1 MTSTRRFLARPSF
14 VALSAIGEVS
24 PLPRMVIL
32 DGSTPCLT
40 RKSLTV
46 AARCSESFWLY
57 WLVPVLSVCPVICT
71 ASTEVTRR
79 TCSAYFSSSGC
90 ASFRKVALLTSKN
103 ASPPIVTV
111 RDSLVL
117 GAATAAAATGAAT
130 TTGASGAAAGA
141 AAATG
146 AGGGARTGS
155 GRGGGGAA
163 IATGAGFCLPQPTM
177 SLSGAHCVVRTQF
190 PKVSMTTRPL
200 DGAPRKASVG
210 S

>member
-79 TCSAYFSSSGC
+79 TCSRSEE
-90 ASFRKVALLTSKN
+90 RRV
-103 ASPPIVTV
+103 
-111 RDSLVL
+111 
-117 GAATAAAATGAAT
+117 
-130 TTGASGAAAGA
+130 
-141 AAATG
+141 
-146 AGGGARTGS
+146 
-155 GRGGGGAA
+155 GRGG
-163 IATGAGFCLPQPTM
+163 
-177 SLSGAHCVVRTQF
+177 
-190 PKVSMTTRPL
+190 
-200 DGAPRKASVG
+200 APRGRTDHERQYGRARAG
-210 S
+210 LA